1 MINGLTQRAKEQV
14 MNVIN
19 EGYAAQARGKN
30 LVNDN
35 PYNADDPRYWEW
47 RKGYLE
53 AFKDS
58 N

>member
-1 MINGLTQRAKEQV
+1 